1 MGTDGRPAGEL
12 AAVPYP
18 CRQGIHAPPWAESHS
33 MTAPM
38 KRARA
43 ESPPPRGQELV
54 ELAVLV
60 PLLLLIAF
68 GVLDLGRLFHAAIT
82 ITNAAREGARYG
94 TFHPDDVAGIIGAA
108 QGEAQS
114 SGIDLPSSTI
124 SVTCPEGCGSGLAV
138 RVTISYPFQIIMGLV
153 FPDPNLTLVRSA
165 EMMVP

>member
-1 MGTDGRPAGEL
+1 MR
-12 AAVPYP
+12 
-18 CRQGIHAPPWAESHS
+18 APIS
-33 MTAPM
+33 
-38 KRARA
+38 RAR
-43 ESPPPRGQELV
+43 ERTRLKGQELV
-54 ELAVLV
+54 ELAILT

-94 TFHPDDVAGIIGAA
+94 TFDPSDVAGIIGAA
-108 QGEAQS
+108 RGEAQS
-114 SGIDLPSSTI
+114 SGIDLSSSAI